1 LVWLNFLLE
10 SIGLEPP
17 TLLQPCAGE
26 YTITMRLHFSPYLA
40 GLIVGCILS
49 GIAAP
54 VLADKLAEAQDLLQ
68 RGQPAQALVKID
80 EHVASKPEDAQGRF
94 TKGLI
99 LSEMGRQTEAT
110 AVFAKLIEDY
120 PELPEPYNNLAVLYA
135 RQKQFDKA
143 RTALEMAIRIQPG
156 YATAYENLGDVYARL
171 AGQAYDKALQL
182 DPSRQVTQ
190 AKLARLREPGTAGK
204 AGERSR
210 MASTVSTGTAAS
222 PPLAV
227 AAAPPVRPAAAAPQQ
242 QKAPPAAL
250 AADEAAVTKT
260 LAGWANA
267 WSRKDSRAYFAYY
280 AADFRTPRGLTRK
293 TWEEG
298 RLRPMKKPG
307 KLLVEVEEIRISFAD
322 DTATARFRQNYS
334 SPYLK
339 SSVGK
344 TIVFVKSR
352 GRWLIQQ
359 ERVG

>member
-1 LVWLNFLLE
+1 
-10 SIGLEPP
+10 
-17 TLLQPCAGE
+17 
-26 YTITMRLHFSPYLA
+26 MRLPFSPSLA
-40 GLIVGCILS
+40 ALIVGCVLS
-49 GIAAP
+49 CIASPA
-54 VLADKLAEAQDLLQ
+54 LADQLAEAQDLLQ

-80 EHVASKPEDAQGRF
+80 EHVASKPADAQGRF

-99 LSEMGRQTEAT
+99 LSEMGRLLEAT

-143 RTALEMAIRIQPG
+143 RTALDMAIRIQPG

-182 DPSRQVTQ
+182 DPSKRVTQ
-190 AKLARLREPGTAGK
+190 AKLARLRELGTSGSAGK

-210 MASTVSTGTAAS
+210 MASTVSAGGSAPS
-222 PPLAV
+222 PPPAV
-227 AAAPPVRPAAAAPQQ
+227 AAAPPMRPAAAPLL

-293 TWEEG
+293 GWEDG
-298 RLRPMKKPG
+298 RRRPMKKPG
-307 KLLVEVEEIRISFAD
+307 KLLVEVEEVKISFAD